1 MRYIYPVALTQDE
14 AGYFLVTFPDVAEAA
29 TDGVTIAQALRE
41 AEDALIAAL
50 RAYIGLSRPIP
61 SPSPARGRS
70 SVALPALVATKL
82 ALYEAMRARR
92 VSKAELGRTLGKSE
106 SLVRRLLDLD
116 HQSHI
121 SQLEDAL
128 VTLDQRL
135 VVSVRAA

>member
-1 MRYIYPVALTQDE
+1 MRYIYPVTLTQDE
-14 AGYFLVTFPDVAEAA
+14 AGYFLVTFPDVPEAA
-29 TDGVTIAQALRE
+29 TDGATIAEALRE
-41 AEDALIAAL
+41 GEDALIAAL

-70 SVALPALVATKL
+70 TVALPALVATKL
-82 ALYEAMRARR
+82 ALYEAMRMQR
-92 VSKAELGRTLGKSE
+92 VSKAEFGRTLGKSE
-106 SLVRRLLDLD
+106 SLIRRLLDLD

-128 VTLDQRL
+128 ATLDQRL